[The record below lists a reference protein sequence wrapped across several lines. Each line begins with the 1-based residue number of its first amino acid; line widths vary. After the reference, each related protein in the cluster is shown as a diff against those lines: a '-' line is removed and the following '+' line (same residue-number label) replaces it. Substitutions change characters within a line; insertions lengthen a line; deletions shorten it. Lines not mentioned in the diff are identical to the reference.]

1 MRYNHY
7 TKGLSAIE
15 LLVVIGVVVLLAVIT
30 VPSLMSLRRN
40 QALQNSVNATV
51 SLIQEAR
58 TKSLA
63 SYNGTFY
70 SVYIDTTQAVL
81 FTGGTYTAGDASNK
95 VVPYETPVT
104 RQALSLQGG
113 GSSIQFDRL
122 KGTTAQHGTLTLGI
136 TGGESRTITVSES
149 GLVTRE

>member
-1 MRYNHY
+1 MQYSRY

-63 SYNGTFY
+63 SYNNTFY

-81 FTGGTYTAGDASNK
+81 FTGGTYNAGDVSNK
-95 VVPYETPVT
+95 VVPYETPIT
-104 RQALSLQGG
+104 LQSLSLQGG

-122 KGTTAQHGTLTLGI
+122 KGTTAQHGTLSLGI
-136 TGGESRTITVSES
+136 NGGESRTITVSAS
-149 GLVTRE
+149 GLITRE